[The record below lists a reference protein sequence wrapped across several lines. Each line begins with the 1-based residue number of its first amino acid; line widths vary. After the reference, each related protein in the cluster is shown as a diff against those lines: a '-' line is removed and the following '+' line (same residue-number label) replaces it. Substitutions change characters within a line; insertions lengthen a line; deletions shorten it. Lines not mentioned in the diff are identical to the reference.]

1 MMKRTIEAIGT
12 FDLNKVDMSLAGQIE
27 IFLPVD
33 EIGNQASKIV
43 DDCLAQYGEKYPGID
58 LEDDVYYDF
67 NLLYTLG
74 ENEGEWQEYMIDVY
88 IWQQSDE
95 FMGKTTVCY
104 ENIPLSLSE
113 ADGNKVK
120 QLIIDRMANMLFGSA
135 DSKIAVA

>member
-1 MMKRTIEAIGT
+1 MKRTIESIGT

-33 EIGNQASKIV
+33 EIGSQVSKIV
-43 DDCLAQYGEKYPGID
+43 DDWLSQYGEKYPGID
-58 LEDDVYYDF
+58 LQDDVYYDF

>member
-27 IFLPVD
+27 IFLPGD

-43 DDCLAQYGEKYPGID
+43 DDCRAQNGEKDPGID

-95 FMGKTTVCY
+95 FMGKTTMCY

-120 QLIIDRMANMLFGSA
+120 QLIVDRMANMLFGSA
-135 DSKIAVA
+135 DNKIAVA

>member
-1 MMKRTIEAIGT
+1 MMKRTIESIGT

-27 IFLPVD
+27 KFLPVD
-33 EIGNQASKIV
+33 EIGSQVSKIV
-43 DDCLAQYGEKYPGID
+43 DDCLSQYGEKYPGID
-58 LEDDVYYDF
+58 LQDDVYYDF

>member
-33 EIGNQASKIV
+33 EIGYQASKIV

-95 FMGKTTVCY
+95 FMGKTTMCY

-120 QLIIDRMANMLFGSA
+120 QLIVDRMANMLFGSS
-135 DSKIAVA
+135 DNKIAVA

>member
-1 MMKRTIEAIGT
+1 MKKQMIESIGMIDMNDV
-12 FDLNKVDMSLAGQIE
+12 DLRLVGQIE
-27 IFLPVD
+27 IFLSLD
-33 EIGNQASKIV
+33 EIGYQVKKIV
-43 DDCLAQYGEKYPGID
+43 NECLEQYEKRYPGID
-58 LEDDVYYDF
+58 TEDDVYYDF

-95 FMGKTTVCY
+95 FMGKTTMCY

-120 QLIIDRMANMLFGSA
+120 QLIVDRMANMLFGSS
-135 DSKIAVA
+135 DNKIAVA

>member
-74 ENEGEWQEYMIDVY
+74 ENEGEWQEYMIVVY

-95 FMGKTTVCY
+95 FMGKTTMC
-104 ENIPLSLSE
+104 
-113 ADGNKVK
+113 
-120 QLIIDRMANMLFGSA
+120 
-135 DSKIAVA
+135 

>member
-12 FDLNKVDMSLAGQIE
+12 FDLNKVDMSLGGQIE

-95 FMGKTTVCY
+95 FMGKTTMCY

-120 QLIIDRMANMLFGSA
+120 QLIVDRMANMLFGSS
-135 DSKIAVA
+135 DNKIAVA

>member
-27 IFLPVD
+27 IFLQVD

-95 FMGKTTVCY
+95 FMGKTTMCY

-120 QLIIDRMANMLFGSA
+120 QLIVDRMANMLFGSS
-135 DSKIAVA
+135 DNKIAVA